1 MKKSTV
7 NPKYSLQINSN
18 YNESVNCEV
27 SDIKHKYL
35 FIINDYLN
43 NIKINKKENTNFII
57 LRGVETITHVFNMIL
72 YFTKNLEI
80 THFYSEKS
88 FYLYI
93 EFINQITDD
102 NNKFLQLCSRDASI
116 YVYKKTI
123 FDINNKYRKNIGEEC
138 EKMDDI
144 IFKKINEFTYLIKII
159 MLYVFEYNI
168 SFNQKIITI
177 QQLLNSFSL
186 NIGNILT
193 SEKVDVIC
201 EMSNIKNIQNTP
213 IENYCNDIKKII
225 AN

>member
-1 MKKSTV
+1 MKKAIV

-18 YNESVNCEV
+18 YNESINCEL

-43 NIKINKKENTNFII
+43 NIKLNKKENTKFII
-57 LRGVETITHVFNMIL
+57 LRGLETITHVFNMIL

-102 NNKFLQLCSRDASI
+102 SNKFLQLCSRDASI

-123 FDINNKYRKNIGEEC
+123 FDINNEYRKNPGEEC
-138 EKMDDI
+138 DKQMDET
-144 IFKKINEFTYLIKII
+144 IFKKILDFTYLIKVI
-159 MLYVFEYNI
+159 MLYVFEYNP
-168 SFNQKIITI
+168 SFNEKIITI
-177 QQLLNSFSL
+177 QQILNSL
-186 NIGNILT
+186 NINNSLT
-193 SEKVDVIC
+193 PEKVDIIR
-201 EMSNIKNIQNTP
+201 EMSNNNITP
-213 IENYCNDIKKII
+213 NISLENYCSDIIKVIEK
-225 AN
+225 

>member
-1 MKKSTV
+1 MKKTVV
-7 NPKYSLQINSN
+7 NPKYSLQTNNN
-18 YNESVNCEV
+18 YNESINCEV

-43 NIKINKKENTNFII
+43 NIKLNKKENSKFII
-57 LRGVETITHVFNMIL
+57 LRGLETITHVFNMIL

-102 NNKFLQLCSRDASI
+102 SNKFLQLCSRDASI

-123 FDINNKYRKNIGEEC
+123 FDINNEYRKNGREEC
-138 EKMDDI
+138 DQKMDET
-144 IFKKINEFTYLIKII
+144 IFKNIVEFTYLIKII

-168 SFNQKIITI
+168 LFNEKIITI
-177 QQLLNSFSL
+177 QQILHSL
-186 NIGNILT
+186 NNNNKNLT
-193 SEKVDVIC
+193 QEITDIIC
-201 EMSNIKNIQNTP
+201 EMSNIKNIIKQTP
-213 IENYCNDIKKII
+213 ETYCDNINKLISK
-225 AN
+225 

>member
-1 MKKSTV
+1 MKKAIV

-18 YNESVNCEV
+18 YNESINCEL

-43 NIKINKKENTNFII
+43 NIKLNKKENTKFII
-57 LRGVETITHVFNMIL
+57 LRGLETITHVFNMIL

-102 NNKFLQLCSRDASI
+102 SNKFLQLCSRDASI

-123 FDINNKYRKNIGEEC
+123 FDINNEYRKNLGEEC
-138 EKMDDI
+138 DKQMDET
-144 IFKKINEFTYLIKII
+144 IFKKILDFTYLIKII
-159 MLYVFEYNI
+159 MLYVFEYNP
-168 SFNQKIITI
+168 SFNEKIITI
-177 QQLLNSFSL
+177 QQILNSL
-186 NIGNILT
+186 NINNSLT
-193 SEKVDVIC
+193 PEKVDIIR
-201 EMSNIKNIQNTP
+201 EMSNNNITP
-213 IENYCNDIKKII
+213 NISLENYCSDIIKVIEK
-225 AN
+225 

>member
-1 MKKSTV
+1 MKKAFV

-18 YNESVNCEV
+18 YNESINCEL

-43 NIKINKKENTNFII
+43 NIKLNKKENTKFII
-57 LRGVETITHVFNMIL
+57 LRGLETITHVFNMIL

-102 NNKFLQLCSRDASI
+102 SNKFLQLCSRDASI

-123 FDINNKYRKNIGEEC
+123 FDINNEYRKSLGEEC
-138 EKMDDI
+138 DKKMDET
-144 IFKKINEFTYLIKII
+144 IFKKILDFTYLIKII

-168 SFNQKIITI
+168 SFTEKIITI
-177 QQLLNSFSL
+177 QQILNSL
-186 NIGNILT
+186 NINNSLT
-193 SEKVDVIC
+193 PDKVDIIR
-201 EMSNIKNIQNTP
+201 EMSNNKITLNISL
-213 IENYCNDIKKII
+213 ENYCSDIIKVIEK
-225 AN
+225 

>member
-1 MKKSTV
+1 MKKFVV
-7 NPKYSLQINSN
+7 NPIYSLQTNSN
-18 YNESVNCEV
+18 YNESITCEL

-43 NIKINKKENTNFII
+43 NIKLNKKESSKFII
-57 LRGVETITHVFNMIL
+57 LRGLETITHVFNIIL

-102 NNKFLQLCSRDASI
+102 SNKFLQLCSRDASV

-123 FDINNKYRKNIGEEC
+123 FDINNEYRKNSGEKCDNKTDETIFN
-138 EKMDDI
+138 KM
-144 IFKKINEFTYLIKII
+144 NEFTHLIKII
-159 MLYVFEYNI
+159 MLYVFEYNNL
-168 SFNQKIITI
+168 FNEKLITI
-177 QQLLNSFSL
+177 QKILNSL
-186 NIGNILT
+186 NNNINLT
-193 SEKVDVIC
+193 QVQLDIIYDTS
-201 EMSNIKNIQNTP
+201 NIQN
-213 IENYCNDIKKII
+213 ILNNSMESYCNTIIKLI